1 MKTVFSYCKPYA
13 FYTFITLVIKTVGTV
28 MDLFIPYLLGY
39 ILDEVVPHCT
49 KDNLRGVFL
58 WGSLMIL
65 CAVIALVGNV
75 VANRRTSRFARDVIK
90 NIRSDLFRKILSL
103 SASQTDKLTVPSLV
117 SRMSSDAYAVHSML
131 NVVLRAGL
139 RAPILLIGGIVVT
152 LSIEPVL
159 SLSFVVLLPLL
170 AWVVTFVS
178 RKGVRLF
185 KDKQN
190 RVDAMVEKLRDTFT
204 GIRVIKALSK
214 IPYEREAFGTI
225 NQTLSHSEETAN
237 ITMSVT
243 RPVINVFLN
252 LGMTAV
258 VALGAWRVHRG
269 FTTPGQ
275 IISFMS
281 YFSIILNATLILTR
295 IFTICTKGAASA
307 ERISEVFAL
316 GEDLPVLTEE
326 APAEKAPYLEFRD
339 VTFSYNKNVPALEHL
354 SFTLEKGQTLGI
366 IGGTGAGKTT
376 LIQLLLRFYDP
387 DEGTIL
393 LEGRDLRTI
402 PRAELKAKFGVVFQN
417 DFLMA
422 DTLKEN
428 ILFGRALSDEALER
442 ATVSAQADSFIL
454 EKSGLEYDLA
464 TAGAN
469 LSGGQRQRILI
480 SRALAGNPEILIL
493 DDASSALDYKTDAAL
508 RRAIREEHG
517 DATCILV
524 AQRISS
530 IRHADL
536 ILVLEHGEVVGKG
549 TDTELMENC
558 PVYGEIAHSQM
569 GEVMA

>member
-1 MKTVFSYCKPYA
+1 MKTVLSYCKPYA
-13 FYTFITLVIKTVGTV
+13 FYTVITLVIKTVGTV

-49 KDNLRGVFL
+49 KENLGGVFL

-65 CAVIALVGNV
+65 CAIVALVGNV
-75 VANRRTSRFARDVIK
+75 VANRRTSRFARDVIR
-90 NIRSDLFRKILSL
+90 NIRSDLFKKILSL
-103 SASQTDKLTVPSLV
+103 SAARTDKVTVPSLV
-117 SRMSSDAYAVHSML
+117 SRMSSDSYSVHSLL

-139 RAPILLIGGIVVT
+139 RAPILLVGGIVVT

-159 SLSFVVLLPLL
+159 ALSFVVLLPLL

-178 RKGVRLF
+178 RRGVHLF
-185 KDKQN
+185 KDKQK

-204 GIRVIKALSK
+204 GISVIKALSK
-214 IPYEREAFGTI
+214 ISYEKESFGTI
-225 NQTLSHSEETAN
+225 NQALSHSEETAN

-252 LGMTAV
+252 LGMVAV
-258 VALGAWRVHRG
+258 VALGAWRVHLG

-281 YFSIILNATLILTR
+281 YFSIILNATLVLTR
-295 IFTICTKGAASA
+295 IFTVCTKGVASA
-307 ERISEVFAL
+307 ERISEIFAME
-316 GEDLPVLTEE
+316 EDLPVQEE
-326 APAEKAPYLEFRD
+326 KTPDEHAPFLEFRD

-354 SFTLEKGQTLGI
+354 SFSLEKGQTLGI

-387 DEGTIL
+387 DEGSIL

-402 PRAELKAKFGVVFQN
+402 PREELTARFGVVFQN

-428 ILFGRALSDEALER
+428 IRFGRELTDEALEC
-442 ATVSAQADSFIL
+442 ATVSAQADSFIK

-480 SRALAGNPEILIL
+480 SRALAGDPEILIL
-493 DDASSALDYKTDAAL
+493 DDSSSALDYKTDAAL
-508 RRAIREEHG
+508 RGAIREKYC

-524 AQRISS
+524 A
-530 IRHADL
+530 
-536 ILVLEHGEVVGKG
+536 
-549 TDTELMENC
+549 
-558 PVYGEIAHSQM
+558 
-569 GEVMA
+569 